1 MKTTIYCKPTD
12 KGVHS
17 FYLTVGNE
25 DFFLFSQDYR
35 KGVEEYYGKGVRIDE
50 SMKYSRAH
58 NDSAI
63 TRTMDKIPMYIKYVE
78 REYDI
83 EVFER
88 TKRKSAQYLKARCA

>member
-1 MKTTIYCKPTD
+1 MKTSIYCKPTA

-17 FYLTVGNE
+17 FYLIVGNDE
-25 DFFLFSQDYR
+25 FFLFSQAYR

-50 SMKYSRAH
+50 SMRYSRAH
-58 NDSAI
+58 KDSAI
-63 TRTMDKIPMYIKYVE
+63 TRTMDKIPMYVRYVE

-88 TKRKSAQYLKARCA
+88 TKRKNARGLKMRCA

>member
-1 MKTTIYCKPTD
+1 MKTSIYCKPTT

-17 FYLTVGNE
+17 FYLIVGNDE
-25 DFFLFSQDYR
+25 FFLFSQAYR
-35 KGVEEYYGKGVRIDE
+35 KGVEEYYGRVVRIDE

-63 TRTMDKIPMYIKYVE
+63 IKTMDKIPMYVKYVE
-78 REYDI
+78 REYEI

-88 TKRKSAQYLKARCA
+88 TKRRSAQYFKKRCA